1 MVDIGCGNGLLTL
14 ELARAVGSEGKV
26 IGVDPSRDMLG
37 PAKER
42 CRAFDCVEILTGTA
56 NSLPIE
62 TALLRKSGFELASP
76 FPRRTYPT
84 GSV

>member
-1 MVDIGCGNGLLTL
+1 
-14 ELARAVGSEGKV
+14 
-26 IGVDPSRDMLG
+26 MLG

-62 TALLRKSGFELASP
+62 TGTMDKAVSVQVFEYLDDIPGAIAEASRVLKSGGRL
-76 FPRRTYPT
+76 
-84 GSV
+84 V